1 MISFYKRMDL
11 ISIGMKR
18 AVVCV
23 PDPWNY
29 YDQLQDWSI
38 MTVNPGNSESRQ
50 QYLLENSDWSMMI
63 TRDGVEY
70 RDGGNYPGE
79 RIFAYTSGTTGDSK
93 FYSFSQAQV
102 NHCVDAI
109 VRAYELTAN
118 DRYVGVMPLWH
129 AHGQAFYWATRQIG
143 CETHFLSVANLRNM
157 PGYSPTF
164 ITAVPDILKTV
175 GQLAFDSLRFVR
187 SASSAMPSSL
197 FQDLR
202 DRFQVPIIEAFGMTE
217 AYSHCFTNPLH
228 GEQRMGTVG
237 LPSGIEAR
245 IDDQHLMIRG
255 PAVWTNDWIDTGDL
269 AEQDDHGYYRILCR
283 SVDQLNI
290 RGKKF
295 NPVSL
300 ESQLLTHI
308 TTLETCAVFGIH
320 ELNCVYVGD
329 CEPEQIQ
336 QFLLGLD
343 PHLRPRSLTQVDTI
357 PVPDSGKISR
367 SFLRQQFN
375 SK

>member
-1 MISFYKRMDL
+1 MYL
-11 ISIGMKR
+11 ISIDMKR

-38 MTVNPGNSESRQ
+38 MTVNPDNSASRQ

-63 TRDGVEY
+63 TSAGVEY
-70 RDGGNYPGE
+70 RDGGDYPDE
-79 RIFAYTSGTTGDSK
+79 RILAYTSGTTGDSK

-102 NHCVDAI
+102 NHCVDTI
-109 VRAYELTAN
+109 SQAYELTAN

-129 AHGQAFYWATRQIG
+129 AHGQAFYWATRHIG

-157 PGYSPTF
+157 PSYRPTF
-164 ITAVPDILKTV
+164 ITGVPDVLKTI
-175 GQLAFDSLRFVR
+175 GQLTFDSLRFIR
-187 SASSAMPSSL
+187 SASSAMSDGL
-197 FQDLR
+197 YQALR
-202 DRFQVPIIEAFGMTE
+202 DRFQVPVIEAFGMTE
-217 AYSHCFTNPLH
+217 AYSHCFTNPLR

-255 PAVWTNDWIDTGDL
+255 PGVWTNDWVDTGDL
-269 AEQDDHGYYRILCR
+269 AEQDSHGYYRILCR

-300 ESQLLTHI
+300 ESQLLKHI
-308 TTLETCAVFGIH
+308 ATLEACAIFGNH

-329 CEPEQIQ
+329 CDSRQIQ

-343 PHLRPRSLTQVDTI
+343 PHLRPASLTQVDTI
-357 PVPDSGKISR
+357 PVLASGKISR
-367 SFLRQQFN
+367 SFLRQQFK

>member
-1 MISFYKRMDL
+1 
-11 ISIGMKR
+11 MKR

-23 PDPWNY
+23 SDPWNY

-38 MTVNPGNSESRQ
+38 MTVNPDNSASRQ
-50 QYLLENSDWSMMI
+50 QYLLDNSDWSMMI
-63 TRDGVEY
+63 TTDGIKY
-70 RDGGNYPGE
+70 RDGGDYPDE
-79 RIFAYTSGTTGDSK
+79 RIYTYTSGTTGDSK

-102 NHCVDAI
+102 DHCVNSI
-109 VRAYELTAN
+109 VQSYELTAN
-118 DRYVGVMPLWH
+118 DRYVSVMPLWH

-143 CETHFLSVANLRNM
+143 CETHFLSMANLRNM
-157 PGYSPTF
+157 SSYRPTF
-164 ITAVPDILKTV
+164 ITAVPDVLKIV
-175 GQLAFDSLRFVR
+175 IQMAFDSLRFVR
-187 SASSAMPSSL
+187 SASSAMSDGL
-197 FQDLR
+197 FQDLQ
-202 DRFQVPIIEAFGMTE
+202 DRFQIPIIEAFGMTE

-245 IDDQHLMIRG
+245 IDNQHLLIRG
-255 PAVWTNDWIDTGDL
+255 PGVWTSDWIDTGDL
-269 AEQDDHGYYRILCR
+269 AEQDDHGYYRILGR

-290 RGKKF
+290 KGKKF

-300 ESQLLTHI
+300 ESQLLKHVS
-308 TTLETCAVFGIH
+308 TLEQCVVFGNH

-329 CEPEQIQ
+329 CDPKEIQ
-336 QFLLGLD
+336 QFFLGLD
-343 PHLRPRSLTQVDTI
+343 RHLRPASLTRVDTI
-357 PVPDSGKISR
+357 PVPASGKISR

>member
-1 MISFYKRMDL
+1 
-11 ISIGMKR
+11 MKR

-38 MTVNPGNSESRQ
+38 MTVNPDNSASRQ
-50 QYLLENSDWSMMI
+50 QYLIDNSDWSMMI
-63 TRDGVEY
+63 TQDGIKY
-70 RDGGNYPGE
+70 RDGGEYPDE

-93 FYSFSQAQV
+93 FYSFTQAQV
-102 NHCVDAI
+102 DHCVNTI
-109 VRAYELTAN
+109 VQSYDLTAN
-118 DRYVGVMPLWH
+118 DRYVSVMPLWH
-129 AHGQAFYWATRQIG
+129 AHGQAFYWATKRIG
-143 CETHFLSVANLRNM
+143 CEAHFLSIANLRNM
-157 PGYSPTF
+157 PNYSPTF
-164 ITAVPDILKTV
+164 ITAVPDVLKTV
-175 GQLAFDSLRFVR
+175 GQLAFDSLRFIR
-187 SASSAMPSSL
+187 SASSAMPGRL

-237 LPSGIEAR
+237 LPSGIDAR
-245 IDDQHLMIRG
+245 IDNQHLMIQG
-255 PAVWTNDWIDTGDL
+255 PGVWTNDWIDTGDL
-269 AEQDDHGYYRILCR
+269 AEQDDRGYYRILCR

-290 RGKKF
+290 KGKKF

-300 ESQLLTHI
+300 ESQLLKHI
-308 TTLETCAVFGIH
+308 TTLEACAIFGNH
-320 ELNCVYVGD
+320 ELNCVYVGN
-329 CEPEQIQ
+329 CESKEIQ

-343 PHLRPRSLTQVDTI
+343 PHLRPRLLTRVDTI
-357 PVPDSGKISR
+357 PAPDSGKISR